1 MIIDCHG
8 HYTTAPAA
16 LFAYRRQQLAD
27 LASSGKAPPKGTISI
42 SDDEIRESVEKNQIR
57 LQRERGSDL
66 TFFSPQASAMA
77 HHEGDE
83 TANRYW
89 AEHCNDL
96 IHRVA
101 TLYPS
106 NFVGACM
113 LPQVPGISPANCIAE
128 LRRCVTELGMI
139 AANLNPD
146 PSGGYWTDPPL
157 TDHYW
162 YPIFEAASELDVP
175 LMVHVSTSCNPNF
188 HTTGSHYLNA
198 DTSAF
203 VQLLMSDL
211 FKDFPT
217 LKLIIPHGGGA
228 VPYHWGRFRG
238 LAQDNGWKSPAELMG
253 NNVFFD
259 TCVYH
264 KPGIEV
270 LLKVVPED
278 NILFASEMVGAVRG
292 VDPDTGFNYDDT
304 KRYIDA
310 VDWLNDAQRQK
321 IYEGN
326 ARRVYS
332 RFRS

>member
-8 HYTTAPAA
+8 HYTTAPRA
-16 LFAYRRQQLAD
+16 LFNYRQQHLAD
-27 LASSGKAPPKGTISI
+27 LAAGSSPAKGTIAI
-42 SDDEIRESVEKNQIR
+42 SDDEIRESVEQNQIK

-83 TANRYW
+83 KTNRDW

-101 TLYPS
+101 TLYPN
-106 NFVGACM
+106 NFAGGCM
-113 LPQVPGISPANCIAE
+113 LPQVPRLRPSNCVAE
-128 LRRCVTELGMI
+128 LTRCVEELGMI
-139 AANLNPD
+139 FANLNPD

-157 TDHYW
+157 TDEYW
-162 YPIFEAASELDVP
+162 YPIFEAAAGLNVP
-175 LMVHVSTSCNPNF
+175 LMIHVSTACNPNF
-188 HTTGSHYLNA
+188 HTSGSHSLNA

-203 VQLLMSDL
+203 VTLLRGDL
-211 FKDFPT
+211 FARFPN
-217 LKLIIPHGGGA
+217 LRLIIPHGGGA

-238 LAQDNGWKSPAELMG
+238 LAQDNGWKAPAELMG

-270 LLKVVPED
+270 LLKVTPED
-278 NILFASEMVGAVRG
+278 NVMFASEMVGAVRG
-292 VDPDTGFNYDDT
+292 VDPDTGYNYDDT
-304 KRYIDA
+304 KRYVEA
-310 VDWLNDAQRQK
+310 MDWLSDAQRQK
-321 IYEGN
+321 IYEGT
-326 ARRVYS
+326 ARRVYA
-332 RFRS
+332 RFKG